1 MQNLLARGISY
12 LLHPLL
18 IPVYILLLLLNT
30 GDTGTL
36 MIPFSY
42 KITLFGMVALTTV
55 LFPLFLTFLLFR
67 FRLISSI
74 YLDQREE
81 RVYLILAVAIF
92 YYLTYYL
99 LKGVSLSILFNYFML
114 GSALLALVTLILN
127 FYFKVSLHMIG
138 VGSICGLLLGIS
150 LKYGIRAEIPLYLS
164 ILASGIT
171 GFARLQ
177 LNAHSPS
184 EIYWGYFL
192 GVTGMALMILLR

>member
-138 VGSICGLLLGIS
+138 VGSVCGLLLGIS
-150 LKYGIRAEIPLYLS
+150 IKYGIRAEIPLYLS

-177 LNAHSPS
+177 LYAHRPS

>member
-18 IPVYILLLLLNT
+18 IPVYVLLLMLNT
-30 GDTGTL
+30 GDTSNL
-36 MIPFSY
+36 IIPFSY

-74 YLDQREE
+74 YVDQREE

-99 LKGVSLSILFNYFML
+99 LKGVSLSIIFNYFML

-138 VGSICGLLLGIS
+138 VGGLCGLLLGIS
-150 LKYGIRAEIPLYLS
+150 IKYGVRAEIPLYLS

-177 LNAHSPS
+177 LNAHRPS

-192 GVTGMALMILLR
+192 GGTGMTLMILLR

>member
-18 IPVYILLLLLNT
+18 IPVYILLFLLNT
-30 GDTGTL
+30 GDTVTL

-74 YLDQREE
+74 YVDQREE

-99 LKGVSLSILFNYFML
+99 LKGVSLSIIFNYFML

-138 VGSICGLLLGIS
+138 VGSVCGLLLGIS
-150 LKYGIRAEIPLYLS
+150 IKYGLRAEIPLYLS
-164 ILASGIT
+164 ILVSGIT

-177 LNAHSPS
+177 LNAHKPS

-192 GVTGMALMILLR
+192 GVTGMALLILLR

>member
-1 MQNLLARGISY
+1 MQNLLARVISY

-18 IPVYILLLLLNT
+18 IPVYVLLLVLNT
-30 GDTGTL
+30 SDTSNL

-42 KITLFGMVALTTV
+42 KITLFGMVALTAV

-74 YLDQREE
+74 YVDQREE

-99 LKGVSLSILFNYFML
+99 LKGVSLSIIFNYFML

-127 FYFKVSLHMIG
+127 FFFKVSLHMIG
-138 VGSICGLLLGIS
+138 VGSLCGLLLGIS
-150 LKYGIRAEIPLYLS
+150 IKYGVRAEIPLYLS

-171 GFARLQ
+171 GFARLE
-177 LNAHSPS
+177 LNAHRPS

-192 GVTGMALMILLR
+192 GVTGMALMMLLR

>member
-1 MQNLLARGISY
+1 MQNLLARVISY

-18 IPVYILLLLLNT
+18 IPVYVLLLVLNT
-30 GDTGTL
+30 SDTSNL

-99 LKGVSLSILFNYFML
+99 LKGVSLSIIFNYFML

-138 VGSICGLLLGIS
+138 VGSLCGLLLGIS
-150 LKYGIRAEIPLYLS
+150 IKYGVRAEIPLYLS

-171 GFARLQ
+171 GFARLE
-177 LNAHSPS
+177 LNAHRPS

-192 GVTGMALMILLR
+192 GVTGMALMMLLR

>member
-30 GDTGTL
+30 GDTSTL

-138 VGSICGLLLGIS
+138 VGSVCGLLLGIS
-150 LKYGIRAEIPLYLS
+150 IKYGIRAEIPLYLS

-177 LNAHSPS
+177 LYAHRPS

>member
-1 MQNLLARGISY
+1 MQNLLARVISY

-18 IPVYILLLLLNT
+18 IPVYVLLLVLNT
-30 GDTGTL
+30 SDTSNL

-74 YLDQREE
+74 YVDQREE

-99 LKGVSLSILFNYFML
+99 LKGVSLSIIFNYFML

-138 VGSICGLLLGIS
+138 VGSLCGLLLGIS
-150 LKYGIRAEIPLYLS
+150 IKYGVRAEIPLYLS

-171 GFARLQ
+171 GFARLE
-177 LNAHSPS
+177 LNAHRPS

-192 GVTGMALMILLR
+192 GVTGMALMMLLR

>member
-1 MQNLLARGISY
+1 MQNLLARVISY

-18 IPVYILLLLLNT
+18 IPVYVLLLVLNT
-30 GDTGTL
+30 SDTSNL

-42 KITLFGMVALTTV
+42 KITLFGMVALTAV

-74 YLDQREE
+74 YVDQREE

-99 LKGVSLSILFNYFML
+99 LKGVSLSIIFNYFML

-138 VGSICGLLLGIS
+138 VGSLCGLLLGIS
-150 LKYGIRAEIPLYLS
+150 IKYGVRAEIPLYLS

-171 GFARLQ
+171 GFARLE
-177 LNAHSPS
+177 LNAHRPS

-192 GVTGMALMILLR
+192 GVTGMALMMLLR

>member
-99 LKGVSLSILFNYFML
+99 LKGVSLSIIFNYFML

-138 VGSICGLLLGIS
+138 VGSLCGLLLGIS
-150 LKYGIRAEIPLYLS
+150 IKYGIRAEIPLYLS

-177 LNAHSPS
+177 LYAHRPS